1 MTQAKINECINLVRV
16 GNRKINEIRIGENE
30 SSKHRDKKIEVCT
43 ELIKQGKSFI
53 TEAIFK
59 IGGRAD
65 ILVLDDFRVIEIMH
79 SEKDESIEIKREKYP
94 KGLRIEVIKI

>member
-79 SEKDESIEIKREKYP
+79 SEKEFSITEKRKQYP
-94 KGLRIEVIKI
+94 IDLRLEVIKV